1 MTTSEETSSL
11 KLLSQHLLE
20 DISDSFFTNLSS
32 VKLEYTSSSSSPSPS
47 SEIDFDSYFSEHNSF
62 LESLGF
68 EADTKF
74 IDFTSHDKVQN
85 MKEERPFEETQK
97 KKSNLAEPIVLEKK
111 EQRCYGGKHYR
122 GVRRRPWGKFAAEI
136 RDPSNKGSRVWLG
149 TFNNEIDAAK
159 AYDCAAFRMRGQKA
173 ILNFPLEAG
182 KANPIPNN
190 SICGRKRRI
199 HQRDAVTSSS

>member
-85 MKEERPFEETQK
+85 LKEERHFEETQK

-182 KANPIPNN
+182 KANPMPNN